1 MLFNWLIVRFINWLM
16 VMFNSR
22 LVVRFNNW
30 VFKRAYVKAWTGQL
44 RCNWSKLTNCIPC
57 S

>member
-30 VFKRAYVKAWTGQL
+30 VFKIAYVKAWTGQL